1 MSQSVKIF
9 VFLCIA
15 YLIFITSKGELGT
28 YMNFF
33 SIGSGS
39 KRLDGEAAL
48 SSYGTAAN
56 PSVSQQIETTEG
68 KISSGVKTA
77 ETVAQGIQAAQA
89 TVETE
94 NTQQAADEISSGL
107 YAIASADFF

>member
-9 VFLCIA
+9 VFLCLA
-15 YLIFITSKGELGT
+15 FLVFITAKGELGT

-33 SIGSGS
+33 SIGTGD
-39 KRLDGEAAL
+39 KRLDGEEAL
-48 SSYGTAAN
+48 ATYGTASN

-77 ETVAQGIQAAQA
+77 ETVAQGLQTAQAA
-89 TVETE
+89 VETE
-94 NTQQAADEISSGL
+94 NTEQAANEITGGL
-107 YAIASADFF
+107 DAIASSNFF